1 MSKSRKLKDHE
12 HNFEQFRPQDRV
24 EPWLIVLVQEN
35 NLDGLKA
42 ALEIERHDA
51 NARGS
56 EGRTP
61 LHWAASLG
69 LIQMVGLLIPMSNL
83 EARDDNGHTA
93 LFHAV
98 EAQNSGKEILE
109 LLLFRGAKHT
119 HVDRKN
125 RTALRFAA
133 ELRKADIAKFLLKF
147 DSLVLWD
154 IISDYKPDGDD
165 GGNIDLQA
173 ALTLIDCG
181 ANINESLGND
191 TLLHLAARKGCT
203 AVLERFKKSSVVSST
218 QLVDQ
223 LGDEYSTP
231 LHEATRNGWKDTVRY
246 LLDDMGA
253 KIDTIDHHGWTALHT
268 AAAHGQTDIATLLL
282 SKGANTEALTEN
294 RFNPAYLACIG
305 ENDETAAVV
314 LSKMAP
320 PRIFAVENIE
330 KVTLI
335 RVASVRGCVQAVRHI
350 LQVAQATDR
359 VTTVIAELDQ
369 KCTLAFDA
377 IMNQHEETAMALLE
391 YGTGLQ
397 GVDKWGNNAYHFAAF
412 YGFAKVLR
420 HLLSRDEVGRV
431 REQLRQP
438 NSSGI
443 TPIQAAAVA
452 ATYTELGS
460 VMPLLLQTED
470 PERVRGQN
478 TTGWTVLH
486 WAAWYGR
493 VDLVSSVARGGGHD
507 LTTKD
512 ELGRT
517 ACDLAQKVTSVSLEI
532 VEWLTPPES
541 SVQESIPLELTQP
554 ICNEDAIEIC
564 NSMKGRIINVYTDGD
579 TLEKPGFSILNC
591 LYNYGPREIMSAV
604 AITRRREGH
613 LGFRW
618 VHLPANN
625 KVWVK
630 ELAQMIYF
638 DKLRRMEASRQM
650 TKPSNTGEINDGMEK
665 TTSESSDGTDLLV
678 ASYRSF
684 RTAMDDWLSK
694 DAGSER
700 ARFLKPDLLMH
711 SVEGITR
718 PIVQLAIPFL
728 TFTRVENY
736 LEMHQVDEMLRDTAV
751 TGPGRP
757 STHLKHYRQMFEYYN
772 RGRKG
777 DVHLPLTLDQSY
789 YHSVEDT
796 DIRNTDQVI
805 FRRQTKTPQ
814 DKRFICMVDQ
824 LWLLIVNNKTII
836 TSCSEPWNKES
847 IDLGKEIAEHITRHK
862 EGQTRITSVYAM
874 VALAVVAAVRK
885 TLEWEIGDN
894 RERLLRQFESA
905 IATAANRE
913 VELFD
918 EFTSGL
924 ADTDRTPGGDGMNIK
939 EEVELLREIKDIED
953 ELQLIMGVF
962 RTQSELLNRTLDFLE
977 AEFAGQRDP
986 KSREI
991 MELVVSYEHL
1001 MTNQF
1006 KDLEKLVRES
1016 KMVHDNVNH
1025 LLDLKQKDANL
1036 SEAIWARKASE
1047 SATSQGRIIMVFTTV
1062 TTIFLPLTF
1071 FTSLFALD
1079 ITSFPHSDSGELS
1092 YSPEWA
1098 FSRLAGLTFM
1108 VHMSEE
1114 DPLGFCDQIRAEVE
1128 AAKTQGL
1135 QDLQVYFTAP
1145 EAVSY
1150 RGKETEEE
1158 IIKIHKLQRTL
1169 MRRLRVL
1176 VGSDPDS
1183 EDQPRIHWYPY
1194 QNHREDSAA
1203 VALFRDRSIIAE
1215 WRQNAYNNQPFTRS
1229 PLEEKKWVDAEPPRP
1244 PTSNA

>member
-93 LFHAV
+93 LFHAI

-133 ELRKADIAKFLLKF
+133 ELRKADIAKVLLKF

-203 AVLERFKKSSVVSST
+203 AVLERFKKSSVISST

-314 LSKMAP
+314 LNKMAP

-452 ATYTELGS
+452 AKYTELGS

-493 VDLVSSVARGGGHD
+493 VDL
-507 LTTKD
+507 
-512 ELGRT
+512 
-517 ACDLAQKVTSVSLEI
+517 KVTSVSLEI

-541 SVQESIPLELTQP
+541 SMQKSIPLELTQP
-554 ICNEDAIEIC
+554 VCNEDAKEIC

-591 LYNYGPREIMSAV
+591 LYDYGPREIMSAV

-736 LEMHQVDEMLRDTAV
+736 LEMHQVDEMLRGTAV

-918 EFTSGL
+918 EFTSSL

-1098 FSRLAGLTFM
+1098 FSRLAELTFM